1 MTAPSG
7 LVIFIFFY
15 EEGME
20 RGGDTS
26 LVANMATQAFAAGL
40 FVTDPP
46 LHSNSLACFTGTT
59 RKQPTV
65 ADMQKCLRPDCER
78 RVDEAHTHSSLSS
91 YMRRALS
98 ILYLLRQEG

>member
-20 RGGDTS
+20 RGGDTA

-46 LHSNSLACFTGTT
+46 SPFQPALWTT
-59 RKQPTV
+59 FHTS
-65 ADMQKCLRPDCER
+65 
-78 RVDEAHTHSSLSS
+78 AHFSLSLS
-91 YMRRALS
+91 YG
-98 ILYLLRQEG
+98 YV